1 MSKSKLNNWFITF
14 TSHKKIIYY
23 DEYNQDV
30 ESAWLCGG
38 GNGFG
43 CGCGYGRV
51 NGEGFVYTFDHLTD
65 SLANGSGA
73 LNGDGNG
80 SGFGNGYGYDDGS
93 IRE

>member
-43 CGCGYGRV
+43 VGVGMVG
-51 NGEGFVYTFDHLTD
+51 
-65 SLANGSGA
+65 
-73 LNGDGNG
+73 
-80 SGFGNGYGYDDGS
+80 
-93 IRE
+93 

>member
-1 MSKSKLNNWFITF
+1 MSKLNNWFITF

-30 ESAWLCGG
+30 DNIQLCGG

-43 CGCGYGRV
+43 CGDGYGKE
-51 NGEGFVYTFDHLTD
+51 NGEVFVYMFDHLTD

-80 SGFGNGYGYDDGS
+80 SGFGDGHGYKNGC
-93 IRE
+93 IVE